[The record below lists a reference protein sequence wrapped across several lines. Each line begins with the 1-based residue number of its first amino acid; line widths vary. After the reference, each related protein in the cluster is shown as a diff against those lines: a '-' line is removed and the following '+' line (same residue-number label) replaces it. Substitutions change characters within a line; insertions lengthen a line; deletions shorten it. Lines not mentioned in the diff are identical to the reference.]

1 MSARRPAAARSSS
14 ASPPQKP
21 YSRFSRAQSRQSC
34 RTGHAEHTDR
44 AWPSRTTR
52 ASGRSP
58 AGAKNNSV
66 RPWHAASDVHASGPL
81 KIKLEIVSTA
91 AKADLRCGP
100 SRKGDSG
107 EPVGG
112 YRPPESSFTILTAGL
127 ESVQQLGLMAS
138 IRAPDGR
145 YQHKGD
151 GWWS

>member
-1 MSARRPAAARSSS
+1 
-14 ASPPQKP
+14 
-21 YSRFSRAQSRQSC
+21 
-34 RTGHAEHTDR
+34 EHTDR

-151 GWWS
+151 GWWSSDTSTRCSPSPTTARSLPPPTRCRRCSRTSRSRSDS